1 MSNIV
6 LRPGRVSDAK
16 DCGRICFEA
25 FKNIAEEHGFPPDI
39 PTVDAAVSFVSSLL
53 ETPGFYSVVAEEDGR
68 VVGSNFL
75 DERNVIA
82 GIGPITVD
90 PMVQNKGVGKQL
102 MKDVLSRAENNK
114 FPGIRLVQAAYHMR
128 SLGLY
133 TKLGFVTR
141 ETLSVMQGASVREAI
156 SGCAVR
162 EARESD
168 IANCNRICWMVHG
181 IDRGRELKD
190 SIAHGHAVV
199 VERDGKIRG
208 YSSGLAFFGHSVA
221 KTNEDLMAIIGSG
234 REYQRP
240 GIIIPSRN
248 HELFRWCLNHGLR
261 VTEQLTLMTIG
272 LYNEPT
278 GAYLPS
284 ILF

>member
-1 MSNIV
+1 M
-6 LRPGRVSDAK
+6 SDAK